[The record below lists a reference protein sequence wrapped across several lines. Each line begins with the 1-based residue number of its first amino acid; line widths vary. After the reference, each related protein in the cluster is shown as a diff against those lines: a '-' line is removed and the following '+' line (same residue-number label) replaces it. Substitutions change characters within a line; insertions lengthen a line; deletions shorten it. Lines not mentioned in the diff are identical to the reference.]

1 MVLKNVIIKSIV
13 LLSKALNLPKRNI
26 CVKPRRFLIV
36 SPAGVGDTLWA
47 TPAVRALKETY
58 PDSYLGVL
66 VTKTGGEILK
76 GNPNIDELFIFKSGF
91 IGFFSLLTLL
101 KDLRQKKFDVAF
113 MFHAWD
119 RIVWLICYFT
129 GAGKIIGFKGTR
141 GKRLD
146 FILTKAI
153 TVRGD
158 VCHQIE
164 KYLVLVK
171 DVNACT
177 SKKNMDIYLD
187 NSERKAIEQFLD
199 DKGSDKKSFLV
210 GLHPGGRHV
219 YKRWE
224 PKNFVA
230 VGNALVE
237 KFNCKIIITGSPE
250 EKRLSSEI
258 ASKIKNSVTVAGLL
272 DIRMITALIERLD
285 AFITNDTGPMHIA
298 LALKKPVIALF
309 SPTNPQAYGPYHCD
323 TASII
328 AKPVPEKCKSCKGNK
343 CFKPFCMDQI
353 TVEEVI
359 AEAEV
364 LLRKLPGQS

>member
-119 RIVWLICYFT
+119 RIVWLICYFA

-153 TVRGD
+153 SVPGD

-177 SKKNMDIYLD
+177 SKKNMQIYLE
-187 NSERKAIEQFLD
+187 NSEREAIKQFLD
-199 DKGSDKKSFLV
+199 NKDSDKKSLLV

-219 YKRWE
+219 YKRWD

-237 KFNCKIIITGSPE
+237 KFNCKIILTGSPE
-250 EKRLSSEI
+250 EKRLNSEI
-258 ASKIKNSVTVAGLL
+258 ASKIKNAVTVAGLL
-272 DIRMITALIERLD
+272 DIRMITALIEKLD

-323 TASII
+323 GAFII
-328 AKPVPEKCKSCKGNK
+328 AKPVPEECKPCKGNK

-364 LLRKLPGQS
+364 LLRKMSG